1 MISDI
6 LSVGYFIRWAYNWIQ
21 SFAADVIA
29 VIDAGFAL
37 STIDIEDQ
45 DVNQM
50 DMLQGKLVDASNALV
65 TTDRTPM
72 IYMQT
77 AIPANMAT
85 VTIDA
90 NTQLVSICL
99 SGPPGA
105 KLSSVGHGD
114 FCIDSNANPTS
125 QSVLSISEPSAGVY
139 SPASVSVVDNINGK
153 LDMLTGDLLT
163 LAGTTSANELYSIC
177 IIFMQ
182 PNTQNLKVV
191 R

>member
-1 MISDI
+1 MIPDI
-6 LSVGYFIRWAYNWIQ
+6 LSVAYFIRWAYNWIQ
-21 SFAADVIA
+21 SFAADVIS

-37 STIDIEDQ
+37 NTIDLEDQ

-50 DMLQGKLVDASNALV
+50 DMLQSKLIDASNALV

-77 AIPANMAT
+77 NTPGSMTT
-85 VTIDA
+85 VTVDA
-90 NTQLVSICL
+90 GAQIVSICL

-105 KLSSVGHGD
+105 KLSSVTHGD

-125 QSVLSISEPSAGVY
+125 QSILSISNPSAGVY
-139 SPASVSVVDNINGK
+139 NPAITSVVDNINGK
-153 LDMLTGDLLT
+153 IDLLSGDVIS
-163 LAGTTSANELYSIC
+163 LAGSTTATELYSIC